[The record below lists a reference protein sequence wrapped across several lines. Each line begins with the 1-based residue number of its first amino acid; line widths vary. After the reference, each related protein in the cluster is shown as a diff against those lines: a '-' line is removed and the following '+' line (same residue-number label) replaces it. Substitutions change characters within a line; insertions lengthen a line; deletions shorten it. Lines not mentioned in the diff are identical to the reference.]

1 MENEI
6 NPPVETQKETV
17 PSSPF
22 KKTLTRKQVILSL
35 GSVSLI
41 FIGFLGIGFS
51 KLSKDLVV
59 STNVAVSQPQKAP
72 LGLMLESPS
81 ADSVVTEGTVT
92 VRGKTLP
99 GSSVALFTENSENFV
114 ESNTEGKFEGEIG
127 LSGGVNT
134 LTVTVFSK
142 EGEEKSLVY
151 NLVYDDQVKGVK
163 TPPGQEK
170 KESKAVIGNVE
181 KTTPNSITIEEKKV
195 NKKTEAIIDSSTQI
209 INQNKKK
216 IKLDLVKKDDIAA
229 VIASESGKVKKMYVL
244 EATASAQIKRKAV
257 SGIITGVSGE
267 MITLTHQIKVDRIYQ
282 VYFNQ
287 QTIIKSK
294 SALLPSNELAIG
306 LRVAVVGDLD
316 ENGRLV
322 AKMIHV
328 IPGKATGVIS
338 KYPTFAPLTS
348 TPSASPTEE
357 ATPSSTPILSPTPF
371 EEILPSATPSL

>member
-1 MENEI
+1 M
-6 NPPVETQKETV
+6 NPQEVV
-17 PSSPF
+17 SSGF
-22 KKTLTRKQVILSL
+22 LKKTLTRKQIIFSL
-35 GSVSLI
+35 GGVLLVVVGLLGTS
-41 FIGFLGIGFS
+41 FL

-59 STNVAVSQPQKAP
+59 STNVAVPQPRKAP

-81 ADSVVTEGTVT
+81 ADTVVTEGTVT

-114 ESNTEGKFEGEIG
+114 ESDTEGKFDGEIE

-170 KESKAVIGNVE
+170 KENKAVVGNVE

-209 INQNKKK
+209 INQNKKS
-216 IKLDLVKKDDIAA
+216 IKLDLVKKDDIVA
-229 VIASESGKVKKMYVL
+229 VVASESGKVKKMYVL

-257 SGIITGVSGE
+257 FGIITGVSGE

-282 VYFNQ
+282 VYFTS

-294 SALLPSNELAIG
+294 SALLSSSDLAIG
-306 LRVAVVGDLD
+306 LRVSAVGDLD
-316 ENGRLV
+316 EDGRLV

-338 KYPTFAPLTS
+338 KYP
-348 TPSASPTEE
+348 SASPTEE
-357 ATPSSTPILSPTPF
+357 ATPSSTP
-371 EEILPSATPSL
+371 SL